1 MTERE
6 RSEKVYKILYIVALT
21 VYAGVLMYLY
31 YHQMSAVL
39 TGSTRFESDSAVH
52 YTMAVRDGY
61 YHSLAAF
68 VYLLL
73 SWISQPDVTMVLVAI
88 LLTALTVGAIPL
100 TARLVKEILARSGE
114 TLEEYLVWVIAFA
127 GNILTAFYVKAV
139 NRAHYIGYQCPNM
152 WHNSTYIFMRFFAI
166 LTLIAF
172 LKVYDDYKNGVP
184 MKEWVIYTLLLTVT
198 AGFKASFLTVF
209 APVLAIVLLR
219 DLCRKTKF
227 VNVFVMALSVI
238 PPMAVMVI
246 QSIVMSGAG
255 GSNGYAIKPFA
266 ALSMRGDHPK
276 AALILSILFPLVLFF
291 AHVKDFYKD
300 KFYLWSLVMWVVGFL
315 EAFLLIE
322 TGERSLDSN
331 FLWGYS
337 IALFF
342 LFVSSA
348 VRLFKDLCNRQASL
362 LAKIICY
369 IAVATLLWHV
379 YSGINYL
386 RILLS
391 GVTYFA

>member
-6 RSEKVYKILYIVALT
+6 KSKKVYKILYIVALT

-114 TLEEYLVWVIAFA
+114 SLEEYLVWVIAFA
-127 GNILTAFYVKAV
+127 GNILMAFYVKAV

-184 MKEWVIYTLLLTVT
+184 MKEWVIFTLLLTVT
-198 AGFKASFLTVF
+198 TGFKASFLTVF

-227 VNVFVMALSVI
+227 VNVFVMALSVV
-238 PPMAVMVI
+238 PPMAVMVL

-276 AALILSILFPLVLFF
+276 AALILSILFPLVLFL

-300 KFYLWSLVMWVVGFL
+300 RFYLWSLVMWAVGFL
-315 EAFLLIE
+315 EAFLFIE

-342 LFVSSA
+342 LFVSSM
-348 VRLFKDLCNRQASL
+348 VRLFKDFCNRQAPL
-362 LAKIICY
+362 FTGVICY
-369 IAVATLLWHV
+369 IAAATLVWHV